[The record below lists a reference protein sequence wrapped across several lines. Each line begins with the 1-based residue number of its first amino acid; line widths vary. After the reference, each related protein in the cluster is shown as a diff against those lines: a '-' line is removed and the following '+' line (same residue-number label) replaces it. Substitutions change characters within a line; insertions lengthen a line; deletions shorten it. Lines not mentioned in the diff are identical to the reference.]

1 MKYIILLL
9 IANIST
15 NFIHA
20 TTPIYMPGFPDYQPI
35 TINQIEISTG
45 NVYPDVNSTGFVE
58 MKVSGRDYTDDLSKL
73 DTIRQDE
80 YYKKIPNDIMRGTP
94 KYEQRYNIELEG
106 NLDEDTE
113 VKYNIQK
120 EPDFPGI
127 YNVYIRKKTTE
138 LQFGDFN
145 TTYLSGDFINIE
157 KYLNGVETNTIQDNW
172 KGKATLGK
180 EKSEPQKFETFG
192 NDSKKYSLG
201 KSFILEGSVI
211 VYLNNQKLT
220 ENKDYTV
227 NYYEGSITFNQR
239 ITKIDFIKVI
249 YEFTNPIQDFIP
261 SLSRKNFTGANYTYN
276 PSQNILIDELII
288 VSRNET
294 IIIKDQNQVLSNRIE
309 LQKSPIK
316 LGSESVYLN
325 SKLLTRGV
333 HYFIKNNSGLV
344 RFVTKQLAFN
354 DTISVDYQY
363 YDSNTE
369 TEILFGNGSPGPYP
383 IKHKYISSDS
393 LSVKVGGI
401 EAREFIDYIYRKS
414 SNTLLFYYKINRKK
428 AIEISYNYKLF
439 KEKNVEF
446 KDTPF
451 SVSLTYIDESTS
463 VRENLSTNR
472 ESYDILQVEGENN
485 NILVLQDNPIDQSK
499 PLNIEINGE
508 TIDSSEYTV
517 NYYEGKV
524 TLLNLNNISANNVKV
539 NYHYINSLNSEHSI
553 KGLSLQSYN
562 QDRIQF
568 RSLPIKFNGIQ
579 KITLFSPNEVILEE
593 NRDFTIDYINN
604 GEEFTDI
611 LVNFIIGGYSILNR
625 YPSGSDIIKFN
636 YQYTPSIQDTKTS
649 STHTMTDIRI
659 KKELSK
665 EWDIYTEIANTKYN
679 FSKTS
684 EYKKET
690 FTTQQQNNI
699 YQLQSSPIEEN
710 SELVFING
718 FSQTKDIDYYI
729 NYEKGEVTF
738 INKTIPNNQKV
749 EISYNFFASDTPN
762 KKDVNAYSIESQYS
776 PNKQFNMINKYNIV
790 DPNFLPIGNIN
801 INKGSSKFWNEIN
814 WKMNQ
819 NDSTSFIYE
828 KEDIRNTK
836 YDKIY
841 KKNSY
846 LTKINFNA
854 LIFET
859 SHQILY
865 SDIVSTQ
872 NYKENTSKI
881 VKYEN
886 NIDYSF
892 SNDKISLANSYSQ
905 ENKKITDDVTN
916 RSLLGGSKLTYINN
930 FNVPNWIESG
940 NISPYYSLN
949 LDKTN
954 STDILS
960 YNTKRIENIGFN
972 STTNFNSRFY
982 STTNFD
988 KGTYFTFF
996 PSNQSF
1002 HDTYYNYSHISNIS
1016 PYNWINTNITI
1027 SHEETISPIPGQEDK
1042 VEDRHGYNIIQL
1054 ANDAALEY
1062 LNAPSYMISP
1072 FKGSF
1077 SNLGYLKTK
1086 KRENNTFK
1094 NYNED
1099 RYFGTLNALNPL
1111 EGLLIPSTKF
1121 DASKSFLIDN
1131 QQTSYQKKNSSDTSF
1146 YSVTTGFTYKPN
1158 AIHFN
1163 RLSFDG
1169 SLNQSKSSLFST
1181 LLLTSGT
1188 ENITTTDIAND
1199 QQKYGVNINLPS
1211 IPLIITSISSPVL
1224 RLETSWT
1231 NKTEE
1236 NKTSSNDLNNVN
1248 YIINNSFVS
1257 ANIYQ
1262 LNYSIFKKIKLKNSA
1277 LDEKSFYNRNKIS
1290 TSKGSLFRKKQ
1301 NLDQTIS
1308 YPFWGLFK
1316 NTEYLKYEAIRQYKN
1331 NEINIFQ
1338 DSLQNN
1344 FNNALIL
1351 DERLANHKTE
1361 IFLSS
1366 FLSLKGELEYQDFTQ
1381 TTTSENVSTNDFLNQ
1396 NSATSGLSIYPFS
1409 GFTILYDY
1417 SIKQL
1422 RQNNS
1427 AALVGNRD
1435 LLKVTYNPIK
1445 YENFELQLNI
1455 SREKNWGFGFNNI
1468 QKEQLLQTSNES
1480 LSIEVVSRNDEV
1492 YLGSLNMNIIM
1503 PINNSE
1509 HIEKI
1514 IFSGEA
1520 YYKKIIDR
1528 IDTNNEIMINGM
1540 LFNTRIEL

>member
-9 IANIST
+9 IANTST
-15 NFIHA
+15 NFIHS
-20 TTPIYMPGFPDYQPI
+20 TSSIYMPGFPDYKPI
-35 TINQIEISTG
+35 TTNQESVSTG

-58 MKVSGRDYTDDLSKL
+58 MKISGRDYTDDLSKL
-73 DTIRQDE
+73 DKIRQDE

-106 NLDEDTE
+106 HLDQDTE

-120 EPDFPGI
+120 EPDFPGV

-145 TTYLSGDFINIE
+145 TSYLSGDFVNIE
-157 KYLNGVETNTIQDNW
+157 KYLNGVETNTLQDEW
-172 KGKATLGK
+172 RGKATFGK

-192 NDSKKYSLG
+192 NDSKKYNVG

-211 VYLNNQKLT
+211 VYLNNQQLT
-220 ENKDYTV
+220 ENKDYSV
-227 NYYEGSITFNQR
+227 NYYEGSITFNKR

-261 SLSRKNFTGANYTYN
+261 ALSRKNFTGASYTYN
-276 PSQNILIDELII
+276 PSQNILIDELVI
-288 VSRNET
+288 VSQNET
-294 IIIKDQNQVLSNRIE
+294 IIIKDQSQVLSNRIE
-309 LQKSPIK
+309 LQKKPIK

-325 SKLLTRGV
+325 SKLLTRGI
-333 HYFIKNNSGLV
+333 HYFIKNDSGLV
-344 RFVTKQLAFN
+344 RFVSKQLAFN
-354 DTISVDYQY
+354 DSIVVDYQY
-363 YDSNTE
+363 YDSKTE
-369 TEILFGNGSPGPYP
+369 TEIIFGNGSPGPYP
-383 IKHKYISSDS
+383 IKHKYIRSDS

-401 EAREFIDYIYRKS
+401 EAKEFIDYIYKKS
-414 SNTLLFYYKINRKK
+414 SNTLLFYYKINRNK
-428 AIEISYNYKLF
+428 AIELTYEYKLF
-439 KEKNVEF
+439 KQKNAAFNE
-446 KDTPF
+446 TPF
-451 SVSLTYIDESTS
+451 SVSLTYVDESTS

-472 ESYDILQVEGENN
+472 DSYSILKVEGQNN

-499 PLNIEINGE
+499 PLNVEINGK
-508 TIDSSEYTV
+508 TIDSSEYKV
-517 NYYEGKV
+517 NYYEGKI
-524 TLLNLNNISANNVKV
+524 TLSNQNNVNANHVKV

-562 QDRIQF
+562 QNRIQF
-568 RSLPIKFNGIQ
+568 KSLPIKYNGIQ
-579 KITLFSPNEVILEE
+579 KITLYGPNEIILEE
-593 NRDFTIDYINN
+593 NRDFTIEYINN
-604 GEEFTDI
+604 EEEFTDI
-611 LVNFIIGGYSILNR
+611 LVHFIIGEYSILNR
-625 YPSGSDIIKFN
+625 YPSGSDIIKFD

-659 KKELSK
+659 KKELSD

-679 FSKTS
+679 FSKTT
-684 EYKKET
+684 EFKKET

-749 EISYNFFASDTPN
+749 EISYNFFASDAPN
-762 KKDVNAYSIESQYS
+762 RKDVNAYSIESQYS
-776 PNKQFNMINKYNIV
+776 PNSQLKMINKYNIV
-790 DPNFLPIGNIN
+790 DPNFLPVGNLN
-801 INKGSSKFWNEIN
+801 INKGSSKFWNEIH

-828 KEDIRNTK
+828 KEDIQNK
-836 YDKIY
+836 NYDKVY
-841 KKNSY
+841 KKDSY
-846 LTKINFNA
+846 LTKINLNA

-865 SDIVSTQ
+865 SDIVSSQ
-872 NYKENTSKI
+872 NYKEKTSKI

-892 SNDKISLANSYSQ
+892 FDDKISLASTYSQ
-905 ENKKITDDVTN
+905 ENKKLTEDITN

-930 FNVPNWIESG
+930 FKVTDWIESG

-949 LDKTN
+949 IDKTN
-954 STDILS
+954 SNDILF

-996 PSNQSF
+996 PSTQSF
-1002 HDTYYNYSHISNIS
+1002 HDTYYNYSHISNIA

-1027 SHEETISPIPGQEDK
+1027 SHEEAISPIPGQENK

-1062 LNAPSYMISP
+1062 LNAPNYVVSP

-1086 KRENNTFK
+1086 KRENNAFK

-1099 RYFGTLNALNPL
+1099 RYFGTLNAFKPL
-1111 EGLLIPSTKF
+1111 EGFLIPSTKF
-1121 DASKSFLIDN
+1121 DAYQSFLIDN
-1131 QQTSYQKKNSSDTSF
+1131 QKTSYQNQSTSDTSF
-1146 YSVTTGFTYKPN
+1146 YSITTGFTYKPN
-1158 AIHFN
+1158 ATHLN

-1169 SLNQSKSSLFST
+1169 SLNQSKSTLFST

-1188 ENITTTDIAND
+1188 KNITATDIFND
-1199 QQKYGVNINLPS
+1199 QQKYGVNINLPT
-1211 IPLIITSISSPVL
+1211 IPLLITSISSPSI
-1224 RLETSWT
+1224 RLERNWK

-1236 NKTSSNDLNNVN
+1236 NKTSSNDRNNVN
-1248 YIINNSFVS
+1248 YIIDNSFVS
-1257 ANIYQ
+1257 ANVYQ
-1262 LNYSIFKKIKLKNSA
+1262 LNYSLFNTIKLKNSA
-1277 LDEKSFYNRNKIS
+1277 VDEKSFYNRNKIS
-1290 TSKGSLFRKKQ
+1290 ASKGSLFRKKQ
-1301 NLDQTIS
+1301 SLDQTIS
-1308 YPFWGLFK
+1308 YPFLSLFK
-1316 NTEYLKYEAIRQYKN
+1316 NTDYLKYEAIRQYKN

-1338 DSLQNN
+1338 ETLQSS
-1344 FNNALIL
+1344 FNHALIL
-1351 DERLANHKTE
+1351 NERLANHKTE
-1361 IFLSS
+1361 ILLSS
-1366 FLSLKGELEYQDFTQ
+1366 FLTLKGEVEYQDFTQ
-1381 TTTSENVSTNDFLNQ
+1381 TTISGNVSTNDLLNQ
-1396 NSATSGLSIYPFS
+1396 NSATSGLSISPFS
-1409 GFTILYDY
+1409 GFAILYDY

-1422 RQNNS
+1422 RQNYSNPL
-1427 AALVGNRD
+1427 AGNRD
-1435 LLKVTYNPIK
+1435 LLKITYNPIK
-1445 YENFELQLNI
+1445 YENFELQLNF
-1455 SREKNWGFGFNNI
+1455 SREKNWGFGFNSI
-1468 QKEQLLQTSNES
+1468 QKEQLMQTNSES
-1480 LSIEVVSRNDEV
+1480 LSIKVVSRNDEV
-1492 YLGSLNMNIIM
+1492 YLGSLNMNIVM

-1528 IDTNNEIMINGM
+1528 IDIGNEIMINGM